1 MRSAGTMTIVTL
13 FIVTAVVPCFSLVV
27 SPDALASQPRS
38 RLFHETTE
46 GSSVSGK
53 ISAIGDAY
61 FSADIK
67 KGQDSVPLQRLIKGR
82 TTVEGRLRVGARAT
96 IDGRSDD
103 KANIGTRVVVQEP
116 PSSL

>member
-13 FIVTAVVPCFSLVV
+13 FIVTAVVPCFSLAV

-67 KGQDSVPLQRLIKGR
+67 KGQDSVTLQRLIKGR
-82 TTVEGRLRVGARAT
+82 TRVEGRLRARAT